1 MKRSIKKFIA
11 ANSNENA
18 SMVNKKVVGDE
29 FVQTDINEVQID
41 SISSSALEPILGH
54 AQKFQEEKLFAQN
67 DNNPNNGGDDNTPP
81 PSDAAILPV
90 PENSA
95 EYKTNAVAIIN
106 NSIPAI
112 PDDTADLH
120 NFITVGGKAVE
131 AACAMIKRSKVADQ
145 SYKAL
150 HNNTKKMA
158 EILLDAALRLASEV
172 NAIDSK
178 QGQHH
183 LSGTGTS
190 RSKEQILEQDFH
202 MTPKQAWR
210 IGKLT
215 DEAVHKEKE
224 DAEKKET
231 IPTIA
236 HAIKYVEAKEQQLK
250 LAKKKQSA
258 FEARQRVEKKV
269 LPNGKHDVVLSDF
282 KEIPEKF
289 DISEAST
296 ANAIIFTICEKADLA
311 STINR
316 MEAQGFNYADC
327 AIIVKAKMMKGSSKC
342 FQNYHKFLIVG
353 IKGKYDSPFAFKGSS
368 VLYETDMTGCGE
380 IDYIRSIIEQM
391 YPDGAYLD
399 LISDTAPNSKWDI
412 CEQETEAENDE

>member
-1 MKRSIKKFIA
+1 MAHLSKKSLA

-18 SMVNKKVVGDE
+18 AMANKKVVGDE
-29 FVQTDINEVQID
+29 FVQTDFNEIQID
-41 SISSSALEPILGH
+41 SISSSALQTALKR
-54 AQKFQEEKLFAQN
+54 AQNFQKEKLAAQN
-67 DNNPNNGGDDNTPP
+67 DNNPNNGGDDTPP
-81 PSDAAILPV
+81 PADTLILPV
-90 PENSA
+90 PENSG
-95 EYKTNAVAIIN
+95 EGETNAVAIIN
-106 NSIPAI
+106 NGLPAI
-112 PDDTADLH
+112 PTNSADLH
-120 NFITVGGKAVE
+120 NFITVGKKAVE
-131 AACAMIKRSKVADQ
+131 AACTMIKRSKVAEQ
-145 SYKAL
+145 SYKVL
-150 HNNTKKMA
+150 HNNTKMMA
-158 EILLDAALRLASEV
+158 EMLLDAALRLASEV

-178 QGQHH
+178 QGHHH

-215 DEAVHKEKE
+215 DEAVRKEKE
-224 DAEKKET
+224 YANQKET
-231 IPTIA
+231 VPTIP

-258 FEARQRVEKKV
+258 FEAMQRVEKKV
-269 LPNGKHDVVLSDF
+269 LPDGKHDVVLSDF

-289 DISEAST
+289 DISEAS
-296 ANAIIFTICEKADLA
+296 ASNAIIFTICEKSDLA

-368 VLYETDMTGCGE
+368 VLYETDMTGCSE
-380 IDYIRSIIEQM
+380 IDYIISIIEQM

-412 CEQETEAENDE
+412 CEQKTEAEND